1 MPYIIDGHNLIHY
14 LDDIQLDDPH
24 DEAKLV
30 LKLRGFC
37 ARTRKKCVVIF
48 DEGLPGGISSLST
61 PSVKVVFASSRQSDA
76 DRIIRER
83 IRLTTDVKGWVI
95 VSSDNEIL
103 DEARGVGMRG
113 IKCADFADM
122 LLRPTKAKLDRGE
135 QPHVMVSEAEIKEFL
150 ALFGVDDITD
160 ETEIEL
166 PPIPGELPIAPVSAP
181 QPVKPK
187 SELPKPPAR
196 DIQARK
202 KALAADVEQWL
213 EIFGEEPVRP
223 PTEKAAKIKP
233 RRGGNLPDAEQAE
246 APAQPAK
253 PVEAAANESL
263 KQSDLLLSSNTV
275 DAWMEVFGEAD
286 KEREATDP
294 DPARFEP
301 SKQGRFKDASGKRQP
316 NVHKRMATSED
327 IYLNPGEVDAW
338 LDVFGVSEDDEDKK

>member
-30 LKLRGFC
+30 LKIRGFC

-61 PSVKVVFASSRQSDA
+61 PSVKVVFASSRQSNA

-103 DEARGVGMRG
+103 DEARHVGMRG
-113 IKCADFADM
+113 IKCVDFADM

-135 QPHVMVSEAEIKEFL
+135 QPHVIVSEAEVKEFL
-150 ALFGVDDITD
+150 ALFGVDDTD
-160 ETEIEL
+160 ESEVEL
-166 PPIPGELPIAPVSAP
+166 PPIPGELPVAPVSQ
-181 QPVKPK
+181 QPEPPVQPK

-196 DIQARK
+196 DIQARR
-202 KALAADVEQWL
+202 KALAQDVEQWL
-213 EIFGEEPVRP
+213 EVFGEDTKRE

-233 RRGGNLPDAEQAE
+233 RRGDNRPVTEQAE
-246 APAQPAK
+246 EPAQPVQPA
-253 PVEAAANESL
+253 EASANETL
-263 KQSDLLLSSNTV
+263 KESDLLLSSNTV
-275 DAWMEVFGEAD
+275 DAWMKVFGAED
-286 KEREATDP
+286 KEREPTDP

-316 NVHKRMATSED
+316 NVHKRMGTSED

-338 LDVFGVSEDDEDKK
+338 MDVFGVTDEDEDK